1 MQLQEIETLRDLKEW
16 VEDNLKGAT
25 VYEDM
30 YGALTIHLNLECGMG
45 GELHA
50 IGGDK

>member
-16 VEDNLKGAT
+16 VEDNLAGAT
-25 VYEDM
+25 VQEDM
-30 YGALTIHLNLECGMG
+30 FGALTIHLNLHTGMG

-50 IGGDK
+50 IGEDE